1 MRKIKLRVS
10 YSTRPVSSKVL
21 GSAQTE
27 NSRDSKQRGIKKLSD
42 KGKDRVP
49 CSKSNRSTGG

>member
-1 MRKIKLRVS
+1 MRKIRLRVS
-10 YSTRPVSSKVL
+10 YSTRPVNARVL
-21 GSAQTE
+21 GKEQTQS
-27 NSRDSKQRGIKKLSD
+27 SRDSKQRGVKKLSD